1 MLDALRLFNNDIEI
15 ISERMTEVCPFFHA
29 ALTLKN
35 KDQFQLGK
43 ICLTQRNA
51 FNFQILAKTIVNKYY
66 LKDYFF

>member
-43 ICLTQRNA
+43 NMFDTKKC
-51 FNFQILAKTIVNKYY
+51 F
-66 LKDYFF
+66 